1 MPFKALA
8 DPLSPS
14 CLYGNTYLTFSNEPS
29 FCVSLVSDPCGAH
42 SHPATYMVITVSCA
56 ASAPHLGCS
65 LESLWGSYSFHGHR
79 TPSLCDL
86 SSQSLPTSKVS
97 SSIHSI
103 KQSKSKPLSP
113 LIAYVFHLCPTLL
126 TLPYLL
132 TPFNQTTI

>member
-8 DPLSPS
+8 DSLSPL
-14 CLYGNTYLTFSNEPS
+14 CLYGNTYLTFSY
-29 FCVSLVSDPCGAH
+29 VSLVSDPVGLLPPSYLHGHNSLVCSLCPH
-42 SHPATYMVITVSCA
+42 VSC
-56 ASAPHLGCS
+56 SWTPCG
-65 LESLWGSYSFHGHR
+65 GSYSFHGHA

-103 KQSKSKPLSP
+103 KQSTSKPLSP
-113 LIAYVFHLCPTLL
+113 LISYVFHLCPTLL

>member
-42 SHPATYMVITVSCA
+42 SHPATYMVITVLCA

-65 LESLWGSYSFHGHR
+65 LDSLWGSYSFHGHR

-113 LIAYVFHLCPTLL
+113 LIAYIFSP
-126 TLPYLL
+126 LPYAVNTALL
-132 TPFNQTTI
+132 INPI